1 MVLAVPNGRSQA
13 SSCMTSRPG
22 FEVSLEELEQEIS
35 AYRAARIARL
45 TSEKGWL
52 SLIGKF
58 WLTPGTHRVG
68 AAPGSEILLPADR
81 APHELGTITVE
92 NGRVRLD
99 AKPSVDLRARGERVR
114 SMVLRSDAE
123 QEPDEVVFGSLSLQL
138 IRRGDDLA
146 IRVRDSQS
154 AARISFPG
162 IPTYPIDPTCRIIS
176 QIEPFAADREVIFD
190 DSDGR
195 PQRYLSP
202 GYALFTKSGTPC
214 RLLPVFETD
223 RKRLFV
229 LFTDPTNHQET
240 YAGGRFLYA
249 PLPDGGRILL
259 DFNIAFNPPCAFTA
273 YAVCPLPPPEN
284 RLTVPIEAG
293 EKRPRD

>member
-1 MVLAVPNGRSQA
+1 
-13 SSCMTSRPG
+13 MTSRRG
-22 FEVSLEELEQEIS
+22 FEISLEELEQEVS

-52 SLIGKF
+52 TLVGKF

-81 APHELGTITVE
+81 APQELGTITLEKSV
-92 NGRVRLD
+92 VRLD
-99 AKPSVDLRARGERVR
+99 AKPGVELRARGKLVR

-123 QEPDEVVFGSLSLQL
+123 QDPDEVVFGSLSLQL

-146 IRVRDSQS
+146 IRVRDAQS
-154 AARISFPG
+154 SARMSFPG
-162 IPTYPIDPTCRIIS
+162 IPTYPVDPTCRIIA
-176 QIEPFAADREVIFD
+176 QVEPFDAEREVIFD

-195 PQRYLSP
+195 PQRYMSP
-202 GYALFTKSGTPC
+202 GYAMFTKSGTPC

-229 LFTDPTNHQET
+229 LFNDPTNRHDT

-249 PLPDGGRILL
+249 PLPEGNRVVL
-259 DFNIAFNPPCAFTA
+259 DFNIAFNPPCAFTP

-293 EKRPRD
+293 EKRPHD